1 MSDLSDDLASAGLVS
16 RLRREFTFQISVD
29 TDNLQQGLVVAAAA
43 LAGGTTILEMG
54 TPLLKL
60 EGVLNVVPA
69 FRRHFPSAL
78 LLADMKTMDGGA
90 GEARAVFAAG
100 GNILDFLAL
109 AGPATARNS
118 CLGRDEF
125 RRTQPGLP
133 RLVFAD
139 ILLPQQGPA
148 AQAVDV
154 ARRMLDAGVDGVGLH
169 LQFDARLAD
178 PALFRSSYLADV
190 AHAVFEQVGGT
201 ASVQVVGGLTT
212 DQAGALA
219 RVGLRAFVISGNLGM
234 ADGVA
239 RYGLPPADIE
249 RHIAA
254 FIAAVEKS
262 GNAGPGSV

>member
-100 GNILDFLAL
+100 GHRTAHRCVHRGRREEWQRWPRIGLVLPYIRPTRITVLAASL
-109 AGPATARNS
+109 FNS
-118 CLGRDEF
+118 SLG
-125 RRTQPGLP
+125 
-133 RLVFAD
+133 
-139 ILLPQQGPA
+139 
-148 AQAVDV
+148 
-154 ARRMLDAGVDGVGLH
+154 
-169 LQFDARLAD
+169 
-178 PALFRSSYLADV
+178 
-190 AHAVFEQVGGT
+190 
-201 ASVQVVGGLTT
+201 
-212 DQAGALA
+212 
-219 RVGLRAFVISGNLGM
+219 
-234 ADGVA
+234 
-239 RYGLPPADIE
+239 
-249 RHIAA
+249 
-254 FIAAVEKS
+254 
-262 GNAGPGSV
+262 